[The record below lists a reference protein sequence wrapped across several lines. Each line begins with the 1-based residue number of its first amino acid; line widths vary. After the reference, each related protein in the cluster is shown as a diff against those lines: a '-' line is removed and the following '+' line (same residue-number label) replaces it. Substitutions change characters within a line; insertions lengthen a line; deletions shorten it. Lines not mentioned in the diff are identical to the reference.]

1 MNLKRSNRTLF
12 LMTVIMG
19 IIGTLIISNVL
30 FTMVTQKHLRSGIN
44 VKDFKDA
51 DISNTSVVKAN
62 RGTIYDR
69 DSEVIAQ
76 DEDTFTLVA
85 MMSES
90 RVGINN
96 VPAYVQNI
104 TKTARLLA
112 PKLGMNEEDIAT
124 QLEQAKQ
131 QKKYQTELGT

>member
-112 PKLGMNEEDIAT
+112 PKLGMNE
-124 QLEQAKQ
+124 
-131 QKKYQTELGT
+131 